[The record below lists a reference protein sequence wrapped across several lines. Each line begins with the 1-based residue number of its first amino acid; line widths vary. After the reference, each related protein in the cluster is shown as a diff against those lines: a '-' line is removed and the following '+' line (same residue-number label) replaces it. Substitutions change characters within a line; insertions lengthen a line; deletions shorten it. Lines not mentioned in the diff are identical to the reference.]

1 MMIDNKNRRRR
12 LVEAAEERRRI
23 TVRVVILCLPVV
35 PWYLYRYGTCTG
47 TVPQQSRESTKIEK
61 GRRRSKKKK

>member
-35 PWYLYRYGTCTG
+35 PGTCTCTG
-47 TVPQQSRESTKIEK
+47 TVPQQSRESTKIEE
-61 GRRRSKKKK
+61 GRRRRRKKKNL